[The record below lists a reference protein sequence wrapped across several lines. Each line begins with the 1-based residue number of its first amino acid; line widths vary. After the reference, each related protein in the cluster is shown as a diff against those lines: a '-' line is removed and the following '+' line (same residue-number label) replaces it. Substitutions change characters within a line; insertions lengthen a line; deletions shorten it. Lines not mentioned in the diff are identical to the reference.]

1 MARKNDKLE
10 PKVRISRVC
19 CVCGQIFILP
29 HPSHPRLMCEE
40 CQTALCEMIR
50 EYKNEQQKAGNA
62 VRTENLPH
70 AQS

>member
-1 MARKNDKLE
+1 MARKKDLLE
-10 PKVRISRVC
+10 PMVRISRAC

-50 EYKNEQQKAGNA
+50 KYKNEQQEAGNA
-62 VRTENLPH
+62 VREENM
-70 AQS
+70 

>member
-1 MARKNDKLE
+1 MARKNDKFE

-29 HPSHPRLMCEE
+29 HPNHPRLMCEE

-50 EYKNEQQKAGNA
+50 KYKNEQQEAGNA
-62 VRTENLPH
+62 VREENM
-70 AQS
+70 